1 MVLAGLAL
9 LANLFSPLSKIS
21 LFNAHSNRFASELGI
36 RQVLSTI
43 VDVSTPNG
51 EQSRASIGAQERLA
65 TVWSGW
71 TNLPPLGVACVTGSG
86 SLSPSP

>member
-51 EQSRASIGAQERLA
+51 EQSRGRCASIVEFARAVALQSHHVELGHRLA
-65 TVWSGW
+65 
-71 TNLPPLGVACVTGSG
+71 NH
-86 SLSPSP
+86 